1 MEIFAKIQIP
11 KGKRVVTKVV
21 DNELLVYF
29 TDSSNIEKPQCLVCS
44 CLGCD
49 VPHGSRCVEHMNNE
63 HSNGCFWVL
72 EYEKEDL
79 LFYEMLKHKG
89 AKHKRAKKTTR

>member
-1 MEIFAKIQIP
+1 MEIFTKIQIP

-49 VPHGSRCVEHMNNE
+49 VPHGSRCVEHMKNE

-72 EYEKEDL
+72 EYEKDTK
-79 LFYEMLKHKG
+79 Y
-89 AKHKRAKKTTR
+89 